1 MKIVKSI
8 KQSGLLMKDIPE
20 TMENEAKKQR
30 GGFLGILLGTLGAAL
45 LGNMLAVKVVIRT
58 GKGVTST
65 RQR

>member
-1 MKIVKSI
+1 MA
-8 KQSGLLMKDIPE
+8 
-20 TMENEAKKQR
+20 NEAKKQR
-30 GGFLGILLGTLGAAL
+30 GGVLGMLLGTLGAAL

>member
-30 GGFLGILLGTLGAAL
+30 GGFLGMLLGTLGAAL

-58 GKGVTST
+58 GKGGTST

>member
-30 GGFLGILLGTLGAAL
+30 VDFL
-45 LGNMLAVKVVIRT
+45 VCY
-58 GKGVTST
+58 
-65 RQR
+65 